1 MVTSSCVGPI
11 PPLVKTHRA
20 DARQRRSA
28 SMISGISSGTASIRR
43 SSAPSVRS
51 SRARKGP
58 FSSVTFAERI
68 SLPMTTIAAVV
79 TGLGPCAR
87 ESGSVP
93 PGGTLFD
100 PATAS
105 PPPGWSSLPP
115 GPPNSGGG
123 RVFHR
128 ILIANRGEIALR
140 IIRAARELGIETVAV
155 HSTADSNS
163 LHVRFADQ
171 SICIG
176 PPPSRESYLNIPA
189 LLSAAE
195 VSGADAIHPGYGFLS
210 ENAEFAEMVSH
221 SGLGWIGPRP
231 EMIRMMG
238 NKIRAKEAMKEA
250 GLPQLPGSEGVVRD
264 ERELTRLAEKVG
276 FPVILKAASG
286 GGGRGMKIVREREQ
300 LAQMYRTA
308 SAEALAAFGNGDM
321 YVERYVERPRH
332 IEIQIVA
339 DEHGD
344 VVHFGEREC
353 SVQRRHQKML
363 EESPSP
369 ALNDRLRERMGRVAV
384 EAMKKIRY
392 NNLGTIEFLL
402 DERGEFFFMEMN
414 TRIQVEHPVTES
426 VTGIDLVKEQIR
438 LAAGEELGRTQK
450 SILLRGHAIELRIN
464 AEDPVTF
471 APSPGL
477 ITAYHAPGGLGVRV
491 DSVAYEQ
498 YRVLPFYDSMVAKMI
513 VTADSRPAAI
523 MRARRALQEYVVEGI
538 KTNIPF
544 HKKLLLYEPF
554 VQGRYDTRLVEKLLA
569 DNPN

>member
-1 MVTSSCVGPI
+1 M
-11 PPLVKTHRA
+11 
-20 DARQRRSA
+20 
-28 SMISGISSGTASIRR
+28 
-43 SSAPSVRS
+43 
-51 SRARKGP
+51 
-58 FSSVTFAERI
+58 
-68 SLPMTTIAAVV
+68 
-79 TGLGPCAR
+79 
-87 ESGSVP
+87 
-93 PGGTLFD
+93 
-100 PATAS
+100 
-105 PPPGWSSLPP
+105 
-115 GPPNSGGG
+115 
-123 RVFHR
+123 FHK

-140 IIRAARELGIETVAV
+140 IIRAARELGIDTVAV
-155 HSTADSNS
+155 HSTADANS
-163 LHVRFADQ
+163 LHVRFADE
-171 SICIG
+171 SLCIG
-176 PPPSRESYLNIPA
+176 PPPSKESYLNIPA
-189 LLSAAE
+189 ILSAAE

-210 ENAEFAEMVSH
+210 ENAEFAEMVQH
-221 SGLGWIGPRP
+221 AGLGWIGPRP

-238 NKIRAKEAMKEA
+238 NKVRAKDAMREA

-264 ERELTRLAEKVG
+264 DRELVRLAEKVG
-276 FPVILKAASG
+276 FPVILKAAAG
-286 GGGRGMKIVREREQ
+286 GGGRGMKIVREKEQ
-300 LAQMYRTA
+300 LAHMYRTA

-339 DEHGD
+339 DEHGE

-369 ALNDRLRERMGRVAV
+369 ALNERLRERMGRVAV
-384 EAMKKIRY
+384 EAMRKVRY

-438 LAAGEELGRTQK
+438 LAAGEQLGRSQK
-450 SILLRGHAIELRIN
+450 SIVLRGHAIEMRVN

-498 YRVLPFYDSMVAKMI
+498 YRVLPFYDSMVAKLI

-544 HKKLLLYEPF
+544 HRRLLQFEPF
-554 VQGRYDTRLVEKLLA
+554 VQGRYDTRTVERLLA
-569 DNPN
+569 EAAPAPAAAAG

>member
-1 MVTSSCVGPI
+1 M
-11 PPLVKTHRA
+11 
-20 DARQRRSA
+20 
-28 SMISGISSGTASIRR
+28 
-43 SSAPSVRS
+43 
-51 SRARKGP
+51 
-58 FSSVTFAERI
+58 
-68 SLPMTTIAAVV
+68 
-79 TGLGPCAR
+79 
-87 ESGSVP
+87 
-93 PGGTLFD
+93 
-100 PATAS
+100 
-105 PPPGWSSLPP
+105 
-115 GPPNSGGG
+115 
-123 RVFHR
+123 FHR

-155 HSTADSNS
+155 HSTADAMS

-171 SICIG
+171 SLCIG
-176 PPPSRESYLNIPA
+176 PPPSKESYLNIPA

-210 ENAEFAEMVSH
+210 ENAEFAEMVMH
-221 SGLGWIGPRP
+221 SGIAWIGPRP

-250 GLPQLPGSEGVVRD
+250 GLPQLPGSEGVVQD
-264 ERELTRLAEKVG
+264 ERDLVKLAEKVG

-286 GGGRGMKIVREREQ
+286 GGGRGMKIVREKEQ
-300 LAQMYRTA
+300 LAPQYRTA

-339 DEHGD
+339 DEHGS
-344 VVHFGEREC
+344 VIHLGEREC

-369 ALNDRLRERMGRVAV
+369 ALNERLRERMGRVAV
-384 EAMKKIRY
+384 EAMRRVKY
-392 NNLGTIEFLL
+392 NNVGTIEFLL
-402 DERGEFFFMEMN
+402 DERSDFYFMEMN

-426 VTGIDLVKEQIR
+426 VTGIDLLKEQIR
-438 LAAGEELGRTQK
+438 LASGEELGRTQK
-450 SILLRGHAIELRIN
+450 SIVLKGHAIECRVN

-477 ITAYHAPGGLGVRV
+477 ITAYNSPGGLGVRI
-491 DSVAYEQ
+491 DSAAYEQ
-498 YRVLPFYDSMVAKMI
+498 YRVLPFYDSMVAKLI
-513 VTADSRPAAI
+513 VFADSRPAAI
-523 MRARRALQEYVVEGI
+523 MRMRRALEEYIVEGI

-544 HKKLLLYEPF
+544 HKKLLQFEPF

-569 DNPN
+569 ENPN